1 MHARVQKR
9 RGDDWCPAS
18 SSAAGPVINQP
29 DCDAAVVGGRSDG
42 GPNVDESIHPYRA
55 ISTINFFGMHEI
67 KTSTR
72 AGIAPYLPASR
83 TF

>member
-1 MHARVQKR
+1 MRVSRKGEETIGVQHPR
-9 RGDDWCPAS
+9 PQQ
-18 SSAAGPVINQP
+18 GPPLII

-83 TF
+83 TV